1 MNGNLFNYNEHTR
14 QYDPISLQVR
24 REAHHA
30 VNKDAIKEIIREYA
44 NRTDKPFHSFE
55 ISMATGLSL
64 LSIRPR
70 LTEMYHDGELRI
82 TGKAK
87 TQYSKTAVCLY
98 EKN

>member
-1 MNGNLFNYNEHTR
+1 MSVNLFNYNQSTK
-14 QYDPISLQVR
+14 QYDPISFQVR

-30 VNKDAIKEIIREYA
+30 VNKDAAKEIIREFA
-44 NRTDKPFHSFE
+44 RRTDKPFHAFE

-70 LTEMYHDGELRI
+70 LTEMCYDKELKVI
-82 TGKAK
+82 GKAK